1 MVFLQTKYKK
11 AFTLETRKK
20 YFIKLLNDFIFF
32 IFLLKEYSFI
42 YKSFSINCI
51 KNFIYL
57 LTLLS
62 VKYILSIKY
71 KKIFYLNNYNINQIY
86 NIELFYWKYKNIKKG
101 FTKKIEQKVLF
112 INKISRTRKK
122 GIIKRYKAIV
132 LIGEKTGWFGIG
144 WKKSYYLQEA
154 ISKARLHAFKNI
166 YQVPLFYSNILK
178 DTIYLHKKSKK
189 LCLFPSSKFKLPS
202 NYFIRIL
209 LDFIG
214 LNNIT
219 SKIIGIH
226 NIYNILSLIL
236 KM

>member
-86 NIELFYWKYKNIKKG
+86 NIELFY
-101 FTKKIEQKVLF
+101 
-112 INKISRTRKK
+112 
-122 GIIKRYKAIV
+122 
-132 LIGEKTGWFGIG
+132 
-144 WKKSYYLQEA
+144 
-154 ISKARLHAFKNI
+154 
-166 YQVPLFYSNILK
+166 
-178 DTIYLHKKSKK
+178 
-189 LCLFPSSKFKLPS
+189 
-202 NYFIRIL
+202 
-209 LDFIG
+209 
-214 LNNIT
+214 
-219 SKIIGIH
+219 
-226 NIYNILSLIL
+226 
-236 KM
+236 